1 MREKE
6 EIKHTWNN
14 ILLFILHL
22 ILAHHNQPLQN
33 FKDGGYNQQ
42 RCLIGYQ
49 TSANLNKKR
58 KSCGKVK
65 VSNHKSRASYS
76 EVLGTPRNIPSL
88 IAQRIYSIRIAKLT
102 TENFNYLISFL
113 DEVYHYLALW
123 AILQI
128 TSNTSSHSDDSDID
142 DVVDGNI
149 NKSKHNKRNS
159 KKGKKQKMPLFR
171 KQSTNAKKRQ
181 DHQQYLAKENPEPV
195 IDLSN
200 CEIDEHRVVLWVAAC
215 GCLLVI

>member
-1 MREKE
+1 MGHSTSKSV
-6 EIKHTWNN
+6 KHS
-14 ILLFILHL
+14 
-22 ILAHHNQPLQN
+22 
-33 FKDGGYNQQ
+33 
-42 RCLIGYQ
+42 
-49 TSANLNKKR
+49 TSSLP
-58 KSCGKVK
+58 KS
-65 VSNHKSRASYS
+65 
-76 EVLGTPRNIPSL
+76 PS
-88 IAQRIYSIRIAKLT
+88 
-102 TENFNYLISFL
+102 
-113 DEVYHYLALW
+113 
-123 AILQI
+123 QI